1 MHLGY
6 PMNFWQF
13 VTVTSVPP
21 SPSDIGRSLR
31 ACHSILQH
39 FPDPLP
45 QLAILL
51 ESLGI
56 LESRDL
62 FPKATQTMLHKQLTS
77 CVKTLA
83 QFPHQALHGDA
94 HMGNLL
100 HTTNGLLWTDWE
112 DTFCGPVEWDLASII
127 WNAQILDRDY
137 AFVEQV
143 LDAYRENGGA
153 IDKRALHYS
162 TIARGAVMTVWY
174 PILYP
179 NPNPDRQSKL
189 QRRIEWLEANQLG
202 D

>member
-13 VTVTSVPP
+13 VTVTSSPP
-21 SPSDIGRSLR
+21 SPPEIGRSLQ
-31 ACHSILQH
+31 ACHSILRH

-56 LESRDL
+56 LESRSL
-62 FPKATQTMLHKQLTS
+62 FPKATQTMLHKQVTA
-77 CVKTLA
+77 CVKTLV

-94 HMGNLL
+94 HLGNLL
-100 HTTNGLLWTDWE
+100 HTSTGLLWTDWE
-112 DTFCGPVEWDLASII
+112 DTFSGPVEWDLASII
-127 WNAQILDRDY
+127 WNAQILERDH

-143 LDAYRENGGA
+143 LGAYRKNGGA
-153 IDKRALHYS
+153 IDARALHYS

-174 PILYP
+174 PISQP
-179 NPNPDRQSKL
+179 SHRDDAVS
-189 QRRIEWLEANQLG
+189 
-202 D
+202 